1 MKAGL
6 DMFGKDPIIAIDD
19 TNLDLLIV
27 GVMFGAFGTAGQRCT
42 AASRLIVH
50 QTIYDQVMDDLAKRA
65 EKLRVGN
72 PIDEKTDMGPVASA
86 DQEKKVLEYIEIG
99 RKEGDTLVTGGKKL
113 TGGAYD
119 KGFFSAATVC

>member
-1 MKAGL
+1 M
-6 DMFGKDPIIAIDD
+6 IAMADA
-19 TNLDLLIV
+19 NLDCLV
-27 GVMFGAFGTAGQRCT
+27 EGVMCGGFGTAGQGCT

-50 QTIYDQVMDDLAKRA
+50 QKIYDQVMDDLAKRA

-119 KGFFSAATVC
+119 KGFFIAPTVFAVDPH